1 MAEGVGVLVTT
12 SSDENLGSLLC
23 LTSQPQGWGATL
35 EPARSGNVGSLL
47 SLLLFLTR
55 FFLMFIYF

>member
-23 LTSQPQGWGATL
+23 LTSQPQGWGAPL
-35 EPARSGNVGSLL
+35 EPSRSGNVGSLL